1 MNFAHRL
8 SDTIGNTPL
17 VRLNSVTDGITAT
30 VLAKLEY
37 MNPGGS
43 AKDRIARRILED
55 AESSGRLQP
64 GGTIVEATS
73 GNTGA
78 GLALFAI
85 ERGYRMVFVMPDKMS
100 VDKRYALEA
109 LGAVVVITPTNVEP
123 ADPRSYYS
131 VAARLAAEIPGAF
144 MPNQFAN
151 PMGPASH
158 YATTGPEIWQQT
170 GGTVT
175 HFVAGVGT
183 GGTISGTGR
192 FLAEVSGGAVTVVGA
207 DPVGSIYSGGPV
219 HGYKVEGVG
228 EDFWPA
234 TFDTTVPDRIVSVS
248 DQESFDATRNLARQ
262 EGILAGGSSGMA
274 LSAALTVARELDSD
288 VVVVVLLPD
297 SGRGYL
303 SKIFNDDWM
312 RDNGFTVDR
321 GAETPTLESHVSLIT
336 AELSL

>member
-1 MNFAHRL
+1 M
-8 SDTIGNTPL
+8 
-17 VRLNSVTDGITAT
+17 
-30 VLAKLEY
+30 
-37 MNPGGS
+37 
-43 AKDRIARRILED
+43 
-55 AESSGRLQP
+55 
-64 GGTIVEATS
+64 
-73 GNTGA
+73 
-78 GLALFAI
+78 
-85 ERGYRMVFVMPDKMS
+85 
-100 VDKRYALEA
+100 
-109 LGAVVVITPTNVEP
+109 
-123 ADPRSYYS
+123 
-131 VAARLAAEIPGAF
+131 
-144 MPNQFAN
+144 
-151 PMGPASH
+151 
-158 YATTGPEIWQQT
+158 
-170 GGTVT
+170 
-175 HFVAGVGT
+175 
-183 GGTISGTGR
+183 
-192 FLAEVSGGAVTVVGA
+192 TVVGA